1 MQFRK
6 PTPEKGVIGYA
17 HPIGP
22 VRFIVPAEC
31 IMLMPDE
38 PAAARIIVTQIA
50 RRYGVLLRYVYSPNK
65 DSRNVRARRAAIRA
79 VQAATGWSTGELAHF
94 FRVSWRTIVDA
105 QGGGR

>member
-6 PTPEKGVIGYA
+6 VAPEKGVIGYD

-22 VRFIVPAEC
+22 VRFDVPVEC
-31 IMLMPDE
+31 VMLLPDE
-38 PAAARIIVTQIA
+38 PAVARLIVTQIA
-50 RRYGVLLRYVYSPNK
+50 RRYGVLVRYIYSPNK
-65 DSRNVRARRAAIRA
+65 DTRNVRARRAAIRA

-105 QGGGR
+105 MGGAR